1 LLAASVTANRAIPP
15 TTGPRSIGV
24 GAVGEAPVVVL
35 PGPPVACL
43 LGAVLFCRP
52 ALGWLVD
59 SDLPPVHTT
68 AARLAR

>member
-1 LLAASVTANRAIPP
+1 MRDLDLHGVGIEP
-15 TTGPRSIGV
+15 GRSIGV

>member
-1 LLAASVTANRAIPP
+1 
-15 TTGPRSIGV
+15 
-24 GAVGEAPVVVL
+24 VVL

-59 SDLPPVHTT
+59 SDLPPVHAT